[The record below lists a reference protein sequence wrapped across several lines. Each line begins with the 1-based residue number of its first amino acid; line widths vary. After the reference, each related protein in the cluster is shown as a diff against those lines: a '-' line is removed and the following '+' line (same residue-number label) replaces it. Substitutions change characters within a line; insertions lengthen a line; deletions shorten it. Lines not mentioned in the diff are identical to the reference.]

1 MTSNAASSLPFVSV
15 IIPVYNDRERLC
27 LCLEA
32 LEKQTYACDRY
43 EVVVVDN
50 ASSEPVGAEVKRFP
64 HASAEYESRPGSY
77 AARNRG
83 IAASRGEILAFTDA
97 DCIPSE
103 CWLEEGV
110 AGLTTQCS
118 TIIGGRIDVFPV
130 NTAHPTAVELY
141 EMAFAFPQHQTVKS
155 GFSVTA
161 NLITKREVIDQVGE
175 FEASFKSTGDKDWCI
190 RAVNAG
196 HKLAYCD
203 RAVVMHPARRT
214 LKEIHERH
222 ARFAGGHFDRSRS
235 SRKEFNRARVAALL
249 RIKPP
254 VRFAYDVI
262 SQDKPAGAASKAKV
276 IAVALFANWSY
287 AIEWLRLE
295 LGAVSRR

>member
-1 MTSNAASSLPFVSV
+1 MVDVDLVPFVSV
-15 IIPVYNDRERLC
+15 IIPVYNDAERLC

-50 ASSEPVGAEVKRFP
+50 ASSEPVSEAVEHYP
-64 HASAEYESRPGSY
+64 HASAEYEPRPGSY

-83 IAASRGEILAFTDA
+83 IAVSRGEVLAFTDA

-103 CWLEEGV
+103 RWIEEGV
-110 AGLTTQCS
+110 AGLGSQHS
-118 TIIGGRIDVFPV
+118 TIIGGRIDVFPADA
-130 NTAHPTAVELY
+130 AHPNAVELY
-141 EMAFAFPQHQTVKS
+141 EMTYAFPQHQTVKS

-161 NLITKREVIDQVGE
+161 NLMTTREVMDEVGV
-175 FEASFKSTGDKDWCI
+175 FEAGFKSTGDKDWCI

-196 HKLAYCD
+196 FKLSYCD
-203 RAVVMHPARRT
+203 RAVVLHPARRT

-235 SRKEFNRARVAALL
+235 SRKEFNRARMRALM
-249 RIKPP
+249 RFKPP

-262 SQDKPAGAASKAKV
+262 SQEKPAGAGSKAKV
-276 IAVALFANWSY
+276 IAVASFANWSY